1 MGKVLAVLNTVLVA
15 GYPVAV
21 YYGLTH
27 LSARSVGLLLL
38 CLLLP
43 GLLLK
48 WRAARKEDL
57 LTVARL
63 PLSVMALVGLGA
75 LLNDSR
81 FVLALPV
88 LINSVLLFSFASSLR
103 TTPMIERFARMQ
115 EPALSPAQVRYCR
128 SVTHVWCGFFAL
140 NALVSAG
147 LALFAPVSVWALY
160 TGLIAYVLIGVLG
173 TTEYVVRKY
182 RFREYGS
189 GLHDRVLAKLFPPT
203 SRESS

>member
-48 WRAARKEDL
+48 WRSARREDL
-57 LTVARL
+57 LTVARV

-75 LLNDSR
+75 LLDDSR

-88 LINSVLLFSFASSLR
+88 LINAVLLYTFASSLR
-103 TTPMIERFARMQ
+103 HTPMIERFARMQ
-115 EPALSPAQVRYCR
+115 EPQLSPAQVRYCR
-128 SVTHVWCGFFAL
+128 SVTHVWCAFFAF

-147 LALFAPVSVWALY
+147 LALWAPVRVWALY

-173 TTEYVVRKY
+173 GSEYVVRKY
-182 RFREYGS
+182 RFREYGA
-189 GLHDRVLAKLFPPT
+189 GLHDKLLAKLFPPP
-203 SRESS
+203 SRETP